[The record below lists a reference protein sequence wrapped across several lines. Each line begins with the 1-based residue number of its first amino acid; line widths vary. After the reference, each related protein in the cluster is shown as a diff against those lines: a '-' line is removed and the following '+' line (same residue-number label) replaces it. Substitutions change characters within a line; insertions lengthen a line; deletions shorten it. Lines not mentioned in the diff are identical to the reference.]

1 MFFSKEALKRA
12 LFVLLFLTGCAKAKL
27 EPILSRPDEVK
38 PPEEERVLTDLPV
51 LQLEEKP
58 KKPKPERL
66 YTLSVR
72 NASVK
77 DVLLSFSKESNVNI
91 IVDPDVSGEVTAD
104 LKDVTLVQALDA
116 LLTPLG
122 LEYTLEPGFVRVSRQ
137 KLITRLFHLNYIG
150 TFRQSFRSLASSTSS
165 GFGGTTG
172 GGGGVAGGGIT
183 GGGVTGGAPG
193 GGITGGGGGSSGFNA
208 VSGSDI
214 QDIFREIELGL
225 VSLGLRSTGILQAGL
240 AAGGGAA
247 TTTTT
252 AAGTLGGLGGTLP
265 MGAKGLFSI
274 NRQAGIVMITAFPDT
289 VVKAAEL
296 LEAIEGT
303 IQRQV
308 LIEAKIVEV
317 TLRDAFRFG
326 LNWEAIFIRVASK
339 NNAIS
344 LGQGLSAAERT
355 LLGTPQGIRTRSN
368 LGLAKDITRVEGITQ
383 FSIGAKD
390 TEAILEA
397 LTRQG
402 DVNVISS
409 PKVSTLNNQTAIIR
423 VGTQETFFAG
433 VVQRQ
438 TVGGVITTTEGVVAN
453 PVTIGVTLDVT
464 PQISASGIIT
474 MNIHPS
480 ITDKTGIT
488 KSRFGDEAPILDIR
502 EMDTVIRVK
511 DGETIVLGGL
521 MQEKKEVTENRTPA
535 LGKIPGLG
543 WLFKDVTSDKKK
555 TDLVIFLTPTV
566 LLGERIEDLS
576 MEEME
581 RLELIRGR

>member
-1 MFFSKEALKRA
+1 MSFSKKALQRA
-12 LFVLLFLTGCAKAKL
+12 LFVLLLLTGCAKKL

-77 DVLLSFSKESNVNI
+77 DVLLSFSKESKVNI

-122 LEYTLEPGFVRVSRQ
+122 LEYTLESGFVRVSRQ

-150 TFRQSFRSLASSTSS
+150 TFRQGFRSLASSTSS

-172 GGGGVAGGGIT
+172 GGGGATAAAGGGAA
-183 GGGVTGGAPG
+183 GGAPG
-193 GGITGGGGGSSGFNA
+193 GTTGGGGGSSGFNT

-247 TTTTT
+247 TTTT
-252 AAGTLGGLGGTLP
+252 AGGALGGLGTLP

-296 LEAIEGT
+296 LETIEGT

-326 LNWEAIFIRVASK
+326 INWEAIFIRIASPS
-339 NNAIS
+339 NAIA
-344 LGQGLSAAERT
+344 LGQGLTAAERT

-368 LGLAKDITRVEGITQ
+368 LGLAKDISRVEGITQ

-438 TVGGVITTTEGVVAN
+438 TSGGVVTTTEGVVAN

-511 DGETIVLGGL
+511 DGETIVMGGL
-521 MQEKKEVTENRTPA
+521 MQEKREVTENRTPA

-555 TDLVIFLTPTV
+555 TDLVIFLTPTI
-566 LLGERIEDLS
+566 LLGERVEDLS
-576 MEEME
+576 TEEME
-581 RLELIRGR
+581 RLELTRGR